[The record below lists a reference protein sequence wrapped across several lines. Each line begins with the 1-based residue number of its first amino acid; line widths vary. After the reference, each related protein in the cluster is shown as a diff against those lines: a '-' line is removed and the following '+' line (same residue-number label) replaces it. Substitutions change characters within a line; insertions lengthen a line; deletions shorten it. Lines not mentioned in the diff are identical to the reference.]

1 MARPTHSGEFL
12 SLLLRGVVGGLIGGF
27 IFAAIEICLIR
38 PTGWDNWI
46 GYFILIFMIGGL
58 PFGVLVGAIQAVVV
72 WLVDQQTS
80 IRLGPLVTALF
91 GTIIGVIAIGIW
103 WSATANPYQQSY
115 EKSSWTVYLLGLLL
129 LGGAFGGIPGLVIGA
144 RKRREPNLTV
154 NSPINKEPDLATTTD
169 L

>member
-1 MARPTHSGEFL
+1 MPRETHSEKFL
-12 SLLLRGVVGGLIGGF
+12 ILLLRGVVGGLVGGF
-27 IFAAIEICLIR
+27 VFAGVEICLVR

-72 WLVDQQTS
+72 WLVYKQTS
-80 IRLGPLVTALF
+80 VRLGPLVTPLF
-91 GTIIGVIAIGIW
+91 GTVIGVIVIGIW

-129 LGGAFGGIPGLVIGA
+129 LGGAFGGIPGLVIGV
-144 RKRREPNLTV
+144 RKRREPNLEA
-154 NSPINKEPDLATTTD
+154 NNPINEEPQVARTSDI
-169 L
+169 